1 MTIKNLVQ
9 KSNPKRKAGCSNK
22 DCLACSEVRGG
33 GGACL
38 KSNVTYELE
47 CKLCP
52 GAEKCIYVGE
62 TSRNLYTRAKEHYD
76 KYESLQRNHSSFIKQ
91 HQVDEHQ
98 DRPAE
103 FKAKVTGAFRDC
115 LSRQVTE
122 AVMIRRSERP
132 VLNTKSEWH
141 QPALWRVQSEVVRE

>member
-9 KSNPKRKAGCSNK
+9 KSNPTRTAGCSNE

-62 TSRNLYTRAKEHYD
+62 TS
-76 KYESLQRNHSSFIKQ
+76 
-91 HQVDEHQ
+91 
-98 DRPAE
+98 
-103 FKAKVTGAFRDC
+103 
-115 LSRQVTE
+115 
-122 AVMIRRSERP
+122 
-132 VLNTKSEWH
+132 
-141 QPALWRVQSEVVRE
+141 